1 MPTKSSSII
10 HRVCFEW
17 AGVNRQSRCQVR
29 SSVCVC
35 LFHVGKQESW
45 TQSDASK
52 NETFSV
58 LRAYVRTSS
67 IEKKGPLSQ
76 MHILLV
82 YTNKKLR
89 PVHIIYLLLYQ

>member
-1 MPTKSSSII
+1 MPTKSYSII

-29 SSVCVC
+29 SSVCVWLHW

-52 NETFSV
+52 TKTFSV
-58 LRAYVRTSS
+58 YVRTNV
-67 IEKKGPLSQ
+67 I
-76 MHILLV
+76 
-82 YTNKKLR
+82 N
-89 PVHIIYLLLYQ
+89 